1 VHKLDQGMGSHYL
14 AIQFA
19 ISGPSAPHEVVV
31 ALGAS
36 IGGRPHCR
44 IGDRYQ
50 DLEELGGTD
59 V

>member
-1 VHKLDQGMGSHYL
+1 MTPALRKTAIPVEGTSIEGGRAAVRPLKLL
-14 AIQFA
+14 A
-19 ISGPSAPHEVVV
+19 
-31 ALGAS
+31 

-50 DLEELGGTD
+50 HLEELGGTD

>member
-1 VHKLDQGMGSHYL
+1 MTSALRKTAIHVEGRLIEGGRAAVRPLKLL
-14 AIQFA
+14 A
-19 ISGPSAPHEVVV
+19 
-31 ALGAS
+31 
-36 IGGRPHCR
+36 IGGRPHRR